1 MYVDLFFCYRD
12 RCPRN
17 LIVLTPYIPTLRSC
31 YLEGHMA
38 PHRARNC
45 LPDGRCRGRGWREP
59 DTRVS
64 APQSERRR
72 SGADRRRY
80 IRLGVE
86 HDPTLHRQS
95 LRTDAFLPFGPGRQG
110 GLRMLDGLATRNAE
124 PLHDA
129 ALCRPSKD
137 IT

>member
-1 MYVDLFFCYRD
+1 
-12 RCPRN
+12 
-17 LIVLTPYIPTLRSC
+17 
-31 YLEGHMA
+31 MA

-45 LPDGRCRGRGWREP
+45 LPDGRCRGRVWREP

-124 PLHDA
+124 PLRSEEHTSELQSLMRISYA
-129 ALCRPSKD
+129 VFCLKKKKKNKIEED
-137 IT
+137 ITEYE